1 MPWSPWCWWWQW
13 FTLTINSSFW
23 FHSVL
28 FNTRFP
34 VLKNPWSVTF
44 TQTEHETSDFEVSW
58 RRNLMSSCRNKIP
71 MPLTYVVQN
80 ILYFKLKTSSNMI
93 RCSSASF
100 HFVLFCCSFQSA
112 EASLKYLDPGYFLGK
127 VCFMVTNGRATVK
140 ILLCVFLF
148 VLFCFMFC
156 FFPSPLI
163 HRKKGKK

>member
-1 MPWSPWCWWWQW
+1 
-13 FTLTINSSFW
+13 
-23 FHSVL
+23 
-28 FNTRFP
+28 
-34 VLKNPWSVTF
+34 
-44 TQTEHETSDFEVSW
+44 
-58 RRNLMSSCRNKIP
+58 MSSCRNKIP

-80 ILYFKLKTSSNMI
+80 ILHFKLKTSSNMI

-100 HFVLFCCSFQSA
+100 CFVLFCCSFQSA

-163 HRKKGKK
+163 HRKKGKKKLRLNQGEIVYHCLHFTSPLNTTHNTYCCTFSLFCV